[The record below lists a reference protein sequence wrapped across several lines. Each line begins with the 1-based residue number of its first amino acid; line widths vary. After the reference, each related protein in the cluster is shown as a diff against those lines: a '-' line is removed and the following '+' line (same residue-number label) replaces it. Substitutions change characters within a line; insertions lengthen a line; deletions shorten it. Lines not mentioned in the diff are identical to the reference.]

1 MIQPEKVATALKTG
15 LCFVCALCE
24 KYWEGIDR
32 GSHTCL
38 SQGNCGSPIRGNEFD
53 EYKGPLTEL
62 ASKCFVCGNQSDF
75 GVTVRGKWKII
86 GVCKSHVDLI
96 KKLSPVMERAD
107 ILQ

>member
-1 MIQPEKVATALKTG
+1 VIKAENVALALRNG
-15 LCFVCALCE
+15 LFFTCALCE

-32 GSHTCL
+32 GLNGC
-38 SQGNCGSPIRGNEFD
+38 GKVNCGSPIKGNEFED
-53 EYKGPLTEL
+53 YIGPLSEL
-62 ASKCFVCGNQSDF
+62 RSKCFVCGNQSDF